1 MSGPYT
7 GGENRAPRVV
17 AFGGGKGL
25 SVALRALRRLDA
37 DVTAVVTVAD
47 DGGSSGRLRVDRGAL
62 PPGDLRQALAA
73 LSEDEAAARL
83 LQHRYDGGDALSG
96 HAVGNLMLVG
106 LFEQHAD
113 PVGALAEA
121 ARLMRVRGR
130 VLPMSTVPLR
140 IEADVL
146 DESGHPMVVRGQH
159 NVAVCRGTVTDVR
172 LEPADPPVAPE
183 VLSAVA
189 EADWLVFGP
198 GSWYTSV
205 LPHLLTPRLREAIGK
220 SAARRVITLNLSEDT
235 ETSGLSQAGHLGAFA
250 KYADGV
256 TIDAVIADAH
266 AVGYPDPVASAA
278 ESLGARL
285 VLARVARDDGTPRH
299 DPDALA
305 AALRPLLAGNE
316 RADAGS
322 ATTDTSR
329 RSAG

>member
-1 MSGPYT
+1 MSGPQRT
-7 GGENRAPRVV
+7 RVV

-25 SVALRALRRLDA
+25 SVALRALRCLDV
-37 DVTAVVTVAD
+37 DITAVVTVAD
-47 DGGSSGRLRVDRGAL
+47 DGGSSGRLRTDRDAL

-73 LSEDEAAARL
+73 LSGDEAAARL
-83 LQHRYDGGDALSG
+83 IQHRYDGADALSG
-96 HAVGNLMLVG
+96 HTVGNLMLVG
-106 LFEQHAD
+106 LLEMHAD
-113 PVGALAEA
+113 PVAALDEA
-121 ARLMRVRGR
+121 GRLMRAHGR
-130 VLPMSTVPLR
+130 VLPMASVPLL

-146 DESGHPMVVRGQH
+146 DDHGRPTVVRGQH

-172 LEPADPPVAPE
+172 LAPSDPPVAAE

-189 EADWLVFGP
+189 DADWLIFGP

-220 SAARRVITLNLSEDT
+220 SEARRLFTLNLSEDT
-235 ETSGLSQAGHLGAFA
+235 ETAGLSLAGHLGAFA

-256 TIDAVIADAH
+256 TIDAVIADAR

-285 VLARVARDDGTPRH
+285 VLARVAREDGTPRH

-305 AALRPLLAGNE
+305 AALRRLLLEAGVPDDPAFTE
-316 RADAGS
+316 
-322 ATTDTSR
+322 TPR
-329 RSAG
+329 RSAGE

>member
-1 MSGPYT
+1 MSRPQRT
-7 GGENRAPRVV
+7 RVV

-25 SVALRALRRLDA
+25 SVALRALRRLDV
-37 DVTAVVTVAD
+37 DITAVVTVAD
-47 DGGSSGRLRVDRGAL
+47 DGGSSGRLRTDRDAL

-73 LSEDEAAARL
+73 LSGDAAAARL
-83 LQHRYDGGDALSG
+83 IQHRYDGADSLSG
-96 HAVGNLMLVG
+96 HTVGNLMLVG
-106 LFEQHAD
+106 LLEMHAD
-113 PVGALAEA
+113 PVEALDEA
-121 ARLMRVRGR
+121 ARLMRAHGR
-130 VLPMSTVPLR
+130 VLPMASVPLR

-146 DESGHPMVVRGQH
+146 DDHGRPTVVRGQH

-172 LEPADPPVAPE
+172 LAPADPPVAPE

-189 EADWLVFGP
+189 EADWLIFGP

-220 SAARRVITLNLSEDT
+220 SAARRLITLNLSEDT
-235 ETSGLSQAGHLGAFA
+235 ETAGLSLAGHLGAFA

-256 TIDAVIADAH
+256 TIDAVIADAR

-285 VLARVARDDGTPRH
+285 VLARVAREDGTPRH

-305 AALRPLLAGNE
+305 AALRRLLLEPGVH
-316 RADAGS
+316 DAP
-322 ATTDTSR
+322 ATMETPR
-329 RSAG
+329 RSAGE